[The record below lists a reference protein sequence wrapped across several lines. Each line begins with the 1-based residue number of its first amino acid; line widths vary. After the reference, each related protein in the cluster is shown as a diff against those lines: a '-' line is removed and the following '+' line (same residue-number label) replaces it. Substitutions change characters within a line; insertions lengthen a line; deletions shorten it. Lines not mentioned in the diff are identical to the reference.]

1 MPGVDND
8 SENNVLVV
16 KIRTKLNKI
25 VQFQKGKLGLYLEK
39 LYAQQQTVQDTLE
52 GKFSAMECEVQ
63 WNNIKKCY
71 WITEVDTKARKP
83 WITQEMV
90 IKMEE

>member
-52 GKFSAMECEVQ
+52 GKFSAMECESGNV
-63 WNNIKKCY
+63 KCSGT
-71 WITEVDTKARKP
+71 ISRNVIGLRK
-83 WITQEMV
+83 
-90 IKMEE
+90 